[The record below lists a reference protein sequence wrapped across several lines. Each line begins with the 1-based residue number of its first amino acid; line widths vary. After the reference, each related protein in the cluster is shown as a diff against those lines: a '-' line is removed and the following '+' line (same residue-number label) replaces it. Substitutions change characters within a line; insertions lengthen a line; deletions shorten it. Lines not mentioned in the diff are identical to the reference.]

1 MPLSEQPPRQSRY
14 HPTSIANHHCRPD
27 AIDTLLS
34 VPFALL
40 DELLHTRIAAPQ
52 RQKGAIVLQRF
63 RDVWDVKLIAH
74 TEAVVRFTKVRPRG
88 NDRFKRRHGGV
99 VLLEPDVNDPQA
111 IARFPLV

>member
-1 MPLSEQPPRQSRY
+1 M
-14 HPTSIANHHCRPD
+14 
-27 AIDTLLS
+27 
-34 VPFALL
+34 
-40 DELLHTRIAAPQ
+40 HTRIAAPQ

-111 IARFPLV
+111 IARFRIVGLALQDLL